1 LICDPYANHIQR
13 GQNPPP
19 APIPFVDLAA
29 LLAEEYGDDPDYET
43 DDSSTDAFDNGSDDG
58 NDGNDSHGDDSSTD
72 AFDNGSDNGDDGD
85 DSHSDGGDDGDGN

>member
-1 LICDPYANHIQR
+1 MQR

-29 LLAEEYGDDPDYET
+29 LLAEEHGDDPDYET

-58 NDGNDSHGDDSSTD
+58 NNDRDS
-72 AFDNGSDNGDDGD
+72 
-85 DSHSDGGDDGDGN
+85 DGDGNGNEGGEDDGNGSGNQG